1 MFVVF
6 EFCLLLHVCS
16 VELSIKVLFM
26 VCRER
31 GTGKYDKFY
40 EEGVYNCAGCD
51 TPLYKSTTKF
61 KSGCGWPAFF
71 EGLPGAINRS
81 VSIGHLFVH
90 SSGNVNV
97 NFRFCF

>member
-1 MFVVF
+1 
-6 EFCLLLHVCS
+6 
-16 VELSIKVLFM
+16 M

-51 TPLYKSTTKF
+51 TPLYMSRTKF
-61 KSGCGWPAFF
+61 NSGCGWPAFF

-90 SSGNVNV
+90 SSRNVNV
-97 NFRFCF
+97 NFRFCFEEISVTIGEPYFFSLTLMGEEPR